1 MKENIE
7 LITAIIGF
15 LTTCL
20 PLIISDKYRK
30 KKLEQ
35 TPENRYN
42 TQVFKHISTYGSN
55 SAVNINAI
63 QTYNS
68 TLTTRYNDENT
79 RQTMYQ
85 KTIIFEQRILKL
97 ILAVSFVVILFFER
111 TYFDIGLQSWV
122 IKSASLYLILLNSL
136 SLGILVFLL
145 FLSFDRRKFK
155 VICNVNKE
163 LTSGLAQLIR
173 AIEGTIYPIIL
184 LAIVLLNLYLTFS
197 GEYVTSP
204 QNILWWVILVCES
217 IFCFYKLFNLVIF
230 RNMYTEKIAIID
242 MIISTIILIGVMYY
256 YL

>member
-79 RQTMYQ
+79 RQTM
-85 KTIIFEQRILKL
+85 
-97 ILAVSFVVILFFER
+97 
-111 TYFDIGLQSWV
+111 
-122 IKSASLYLILLNSL
+122 
-136 SLGILVFLL
+136 
-145 FLSFDRRKFK
+145 
-155 VICNVNKE
+155 
-163 LTSGLAQLIR
+163 
-173 AIEGTIYPIIL
+173 
-184 LAIVLLNLYLTFS
+184 
-197 GEYVTSP
+197 
-204 QNILWWVILVCES
+204 
-217 IFCFYKLFNLVIF
+217 
-230 RNMYTEKIAIID
+230 
-242 MIISTIILIGVMYY
+242 
-256 YL
+256 